1 MDAVEYFE
9 VECPEALGGENY
21 KRIMNVVLLDHNL
34 IRVIRKIDVFINP
47 EIPLYVAV
55 GVTGKIPSLVRVRD
69 FANVNVQENKVTLA
83 IADETYLAPLLK
95 ILWEKYGGDKVEQP
109 DRFTV
114 IIHISNA
121 DMKEIEETPVK
132 DPSESIY
139 KDLIYALRC
148 IAPEGFRVRREVYKD
163 GKFYFVASE
172 DTLPENIAQLIADR
186 FAKIGEVMP

>member
-1 MDAVEYFE
+1 MDAVEHFD

-21 KRIMNVVLLDHNL
+21 RKIMNVVLLDHNL

-47 EIPLYVAV
+47 EIPLFVAV
-55 GVTGKIPSLVRVRD
+55 GATGKIPSMVRVGD

-114 IIHISNA
+114 ILHIMDGN
-121 DMKEIEETPVK
+121 MQEIEDLPVK

-139 KDLIYALRC
+139 KDLIYAIRC

-163 GKFYFVASE
+163 GKFYFASSE
-172 DTLPENIAQLIADR
+172 DTLPENIDTLIADR
-186 FAKIGEVMP
+186 FKKIGEVMP

>member
-9 VECPEALGGENY
+9 VECPEAQGGENY

-47 EIPLYVAV
+47 EIPLFVAV
-55 GVTGKIPSLVRVRD
+55 GATGKIPSMVRVRD

-114 IIHISNA
+114 IIYTQNA
-121 DMKEIEETPVK
+121 DMHEIEELPVK

-139 KDLIYALRC
+139 KDIIYALRC
-148 IAPEGFRVRREVYKD
+148 IAPEGFRVRREVFKD
-163 GKFYFVASE
+163 GKFYFAASE
-172 DTLPENIAQLIADR
+172 DTLPENIGTLIADR
-186 FAKIGEVMP
+186 FRKIGEAMP